1 MVGIAWP
8 ECRKVALELKGLSVE
23 GGTAIHMRKPFR
35 DTRYVE
41 MKSFTQDYTVKNAGG
56 TAVIRPAA
64 EMQQDFLFSGGKNG
78 RRAQHP

>member
-1 MVGIAWP
+1 
-8 ECRKVALELKGLSVE
+8 
-23 GGTAIHMRKPFR
+23 MRKPFR

-78 RRAQHP
+78 RRAQHL